1 MRGSTR
7 FAALLV
13 ATAISASLWVLPSQ
27 AQRPDAAR
35 LAAARELVE
44 ATGGIAMAEKA
55 IDEMLAGI
63 INSMRQ
69 TNPAGAAEFE
79 RVMRTILSPS
89 SPKVRA
95 YLQEIMDVTI
105 TLYAEKF
112 TVEEM
117 RQLSV
122 FHRSPVGKKFQ
133 SVVPEAMSRMAPA
146 MMKFQG
152 GIMPDVQDA
161 SRQMMEGGKR

>member
-1 MRGSTR
+1 MRRSPKL
-7 FAALLV
+7 ASLLV
-13 ATAISASLWVLPSQ
+13 ATVIAAGLWVLPSE

-35 LAAARELVE
+35 MAAARDLVE
-44 ATGGIAMAEKA
+44 ATGGVAMAEKA

-69 TNPAGAAEFE
+69 SNPGAAGDFE

-89 SPKVRA
+89 SPKVKA
-95 YLQEIMDVTI
+95 YLQEIMDVTVN
-105 TLYAEKF
+105 LYAEKF

-117 RQLSV
+117 KELAA

-133 SVVPEAMSRMAPA
+133 NVVPEAMSRMAPA
-146 MMKFQG
+146 MMKFQT
-152 GIMPDVQDA
+152 GIMPDVQGA
-161 SRQMMEGGKR
+161 MQGGGRK